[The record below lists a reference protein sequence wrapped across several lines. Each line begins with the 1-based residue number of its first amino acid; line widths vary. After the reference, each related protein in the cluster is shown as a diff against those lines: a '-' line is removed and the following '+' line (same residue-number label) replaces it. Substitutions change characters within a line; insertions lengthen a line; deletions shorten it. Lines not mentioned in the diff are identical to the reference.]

1 MRKFTVEEARARF
14 GDLVDQIKL
23 GAPFGEEDDG
33 SFVIVQDGEPVGL
46 VLARESLLQVWE
58 QQDDWM
64 RAAIAEGEAAIAAGD
79 CVEFDTEED
88 LHAFFERIKEEGR
101 ERLAAKEER
110 ACRGAAE

>member
-64 RAAIAEGEAAIAAGD
+64 RAAIAEGEAAIAAG
-79 CVEFDTEED
+79 
-88 LHAFFERIKEEGR
+88 
-101 ERLAAKEER
+101 
-110 ACRGAAE
+110 

>member
-14 GDLVDQIKL
+14 GDLVDEIKL

-46 VLARESLLQVWE
+46 VLARESMLQVWE

-64 RAAIAEGEAAIAAGD
+64 QAAIAEGEADIAAGRV
-79 CVEFDTEED
+79 VELTDELLED
-88 LHAFFERIKEEGR
+88 ICRRGR
-101 ERLAAKEER
+101 ERLRAEGKLPKDAA
-110 ACRGAAE
+110 